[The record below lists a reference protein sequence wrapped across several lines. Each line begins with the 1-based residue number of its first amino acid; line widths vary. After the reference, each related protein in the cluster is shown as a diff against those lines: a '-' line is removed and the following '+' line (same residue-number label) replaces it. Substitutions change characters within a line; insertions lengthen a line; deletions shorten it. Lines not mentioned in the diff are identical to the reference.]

1 MSSRIRHVSLAPPA
15 LEGAVLPVAGARA
28 GWARLRRLAA
38 YAIAIVVLLLVFLSY
53 LNPDMLFTLATQVWS
68 CF

>member
-1 MSSRIRHVSLAPPA
+1 MRPASLAPPA
-15 LEGAVLPVAGARA
+15 LEGASLPAPGARA
-28 GWARLRRLAA
+28 GRARLRRIAA
-38 YAIAIVVLLLVFLSY
+38 YALALVVLLLVFLSY

>member
-1 MSSRIRHVSLAPPA
+1 MSSKMRHVSLAPPA
-15 LEGAVLPVAGARA
+15 LEDAGLPAPGVRTGR
-28 GWARLRRLAA
+28 ARLRRGVA
-38 YAIAIVVLLLVFLSY
+38 YALALVVLLLVFLSY